1 MKPLVG
7 NRNECGTCK
16 QRFNSNYP
24 FELHR
29 IGKFGIDRRCM
40 TTEEMTAAGMSLNK
54 DGFWISETK
63 EQRKQRGHHHAEES

>member
-7 NRNECGTCK
+7 NRNECGVCK

-24 FELHR
+24 FEIHR
-29 IGKFGIDRRCM
+29 IGKFGVDRRCM
-40 TTEEMTAAGMSLNK
+40 TEQEMLAAGMRLNK

-63 EQRKQRGHHHAEES
+63 EQRRQRGHNNAQES